1 MGRGGGS
8 GGWRGSD
15 EHLFLLNAP
24 VQEKPDA
31 PGFAE
36 LVHLRA
42 LNALKS
48 PPPHYVKF
56 FFIKNK
62 DKQQLQQEQGP
73 PPQWRPFKYLLN
85 SPTAKQWTFWT
96 HSWDCN
102 LQWSLHLHY
111 DQQFHHVPVAC
122 IGCYCCGGCV
132 SEWVWESD
140 REESET
146 ERGVELV
153 S

>member
-15 EHLFLLNAP
+15 EHLMLVNAP

-56 FFIKNK
+56 FFIKNN
-62 DKQQLQQEQGP
+62 DKQQQQQEQGP
-73 PPQWRPFKYLLN
+73 PPQWRPFKYYSTPQLR
-85 SPTAKQWTFWT
+85 SSRPFGHTVEIAI
-96 HSWDCN
+96 CN
-102 LQWSLHLHY
+102 GPFTYIMSTVPSYSSSLHWMLLLWWMR
-111 DQQFHHVPVAC
+111 QW
-122 IGCYCCGGCV
+122 V
-132 SEWVWESD
+132 SVREWQRGEWD
-140 REESET
+140 RE
-146 ERGVELV
+146 RGGV